1 MRRYVFTVHAKER
14 MRLRGITEAMVKETV
29 EQPERTGTGYRLRR
43 LAYRRY
49 PTGILKVVYTE
60 EGARA
65 VIISTIWE

>member
-43 LAYRRY
+43 L
-49 PTGILKVVYTE
+49 KVVYTE